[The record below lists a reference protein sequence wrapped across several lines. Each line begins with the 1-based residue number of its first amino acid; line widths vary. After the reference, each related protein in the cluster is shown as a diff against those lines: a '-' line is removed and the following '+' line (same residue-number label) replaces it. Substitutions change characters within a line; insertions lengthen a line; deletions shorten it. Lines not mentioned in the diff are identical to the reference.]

1 MQLRLFSV
9 FLPNFFLLL
18 IAVGMPLAAHAQASS
33 SASLS
38 ASGKVKPAPVALEA
52 GPKWSELS
60 SAQQAILSPLQHL
73 WSGLEENRKRKWL
86 AIAKNF
92 PSLSPQAQ
100 TTAQERM
107 KEWAALSPTQRAQAR
122 LNFAQSQQL
131 SNDEKKAK
139 WEAFQTL
146 NDDEKQKL
154 APQKPPLPKG
164 AATAAKPISPDK
176 LTTTPA
182 PKQGQIKTPRIET
195 TEVHP
200 RTLLPVRKA
209 SLTINSQP

>member
-1 MQLRLFSV
+1 MRLRLCSV
-9 FLPNFFLLL
+9 LLPKFFLLL
-18 IAVGMPLAAHAQASS
+18 TAVSLPLAAYAQASS
-33 SASLS
+33 SAPLS
-38 ASGKVKPAPVALEA
+38 ASGKAKPATVTLEA

-60 SAQQAILSPLQHL
+60 SAQQTTLSPLQHL
-73 WSGLEENRKRKWL
+73 WTGLEENRKRKWL
-86 AIAKNF
+86 AIAKTF

-100 TTAQERM
+100 ATAQERM

>member
-1 MQLRLFSV
+1 MLRLFS
-9 FLPNFFLLL
+9 FLVTNTLLHL
-18 IAVGMPLAAHAQASS
+18 FVAG
-33 SASLS
+33 
-38 ASGKVKPAPVALEA
+38 APVDAMAQTSSNTPLPVTGKTKSAQVPLEA
-52 GPKWSELS
+52 GPKWVELS
-60 SAQQAILSPLQHL
+60 AEQKTTLAPLQHL

-86 AIAKNF
+86 AIAKTF

-100 TTAQERM
+100 ATAQERM

-176 LTTTPA
+176 LTTTPT
-182 PKQGQIKTPRIET
+182 PKVGQVKTPRIET

-209 SLTINSQP
+209 SLTVNAQP